1 MLDISGKKLSEEDKQ
16 IISNKHVGGLILF
29 SRNFDSFIQLKN
41 LTDEVFNIKE
51 NIIIAVDQEGG
62 RVQRFK
68 NEFTEIPSMQQ
79 LANFAKDEED
89 INIFNDVGWLVSN
102 ELMASGVD
110 INFAPVLD
118 VETVDSEVIGDRSF
132 SNTSNEVIKFGSSY
146 IDGMHEAGM
155 KSTGKHF
162 PGHGGVKADSH
173 KELPID
179 SRYLHE
185 LIENDI
191 KPFKH
196 LSKKLDAIMCA
207 HILYSNIDN
216 NIPSFSKKWLKNILK
231 ESLNYDGVIFSD
243 DLSMKGAGNQN
254 CCDKTKMA
262 LEAGCDMVIISNNR
276 NEAINVLD
284 YLEIS
289 KENQIS
295 KLSKMK
301 KRKEVNID
309 TLKMDRRT
317 INVKEKLQQIRK

>member
-1 MLDISGKKLSEEDKQ
+1 
-16 IISNKHVGGLILF
+16 
-29 SRNFDSFIQLKN
+29 
-41 LTDEVFNIKE
+41 
-51 NIIIAVDQEGG
+51 
-62 RVQRFK
+62 
-68 NEFTEIPSMQQ
+68 MQQ

-118 VETVDSEVIGDRSF
+118 IETVDSEVIGDRSF

-191 KPFKH
+191 KPFKD

-207 HILYSNIDN
+207 HILYSNIDS

-276 NEAINVLD
+276 NEVINVLD
-284 YLEIS
+284 YLEIN

-301 KRKEVNID
+301 KRKEINID
-309 TLKMDRRT
+309 AFKMDRRA
-317 INVKEKLQQIRK
+317 INIKEKLQQIRK